1 MGERIKRH
9 IKLRRKRKVNGKNK
23 KVQLVLK
30 EKVKWTRG
38 EIKCEGEKRKDYEER
53 IKGTIAKKENK
64 K

>member
-38 EIKCEGEKRKDYEER
+38 EIKCEGGEK
-53 IKGTIAKKENK
+53 KGLRGENK
-64 K
+64 RHNS